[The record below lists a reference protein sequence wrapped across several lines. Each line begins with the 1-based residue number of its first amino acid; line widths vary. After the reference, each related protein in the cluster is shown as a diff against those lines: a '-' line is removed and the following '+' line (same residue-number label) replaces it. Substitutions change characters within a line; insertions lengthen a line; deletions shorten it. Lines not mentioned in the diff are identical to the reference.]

1 MNGWI
6 WLALILGAGLITGI
20 GLAGIVYNGYR
31 RVKINFSS
39 LRVAP
44 QFHVTSK
51 SLFWAAVGVVAHN
64 LAGAARELL
73 KGARITGRVSV
84 SNPGRVPLYFPPA
97 THELK
102 IEGKAHPQVF
112 GFGSFWLKPKGV
124 KVFPVCLE
132 VNKEQIPLMA
142 LKLLTKGGKMNI
154 EVDSTARWG
163 PFKYRRVTKSI
174 QSDKLKGKKYKVENT
189 RG

>member
-6 WLALILGAGLITGI
+6 WLAVMLGAGLIMGI
-20 GLAGIVYNGYR
+20 GLAGIAYNGYR
-31 RVKINFSS
+31 KVKVNFSS

-44 QFHVTSK
+44 QFHVTGK
-51 SLFWAAVGVVAHN
+51 SLFWAVVGVVTRN

-84 SNPGRVPLYFPPA
+84 SNHGLVPLYFPPA

-102 IEGKAHPQVF
+102 IEGKAYPAVF
-112 GFGSFWLKPKGV
+112 NFGSFWLKPKGV

-132 VNKEQIPLMA
+132 VRKEQIPLMA
-142 LKLLTKGGKMNI
+142 LKLLTKGGNLNI

-174 QSDKLKGKKYKVENT
+174 QSEKSKM
-189 RG
+189 